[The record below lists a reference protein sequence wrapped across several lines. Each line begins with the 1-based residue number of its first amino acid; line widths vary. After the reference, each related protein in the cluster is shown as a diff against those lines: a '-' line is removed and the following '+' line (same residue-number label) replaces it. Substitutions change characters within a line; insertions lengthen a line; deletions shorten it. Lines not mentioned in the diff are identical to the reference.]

1 MHRAQA
7 KSYKIKVEI
16 SPKLEPIDN
25 ITSLVIIFIRGAN
38 ISIVLMSQKIFS
50 QFESNSCR

>member
-1 MHRAQA
+1 MHHAQA

-38 ISIVLMSQKIFS
+38 ISIVLMSQKKFFS
-50 QFESNSCR
+50 I